1 MSGQGSRSRAVHISS
16 IFQKL
21 QGRFTD
27 AMTPPKLSTDKRMLD
42 KTWKLMDKVV
52 KLCQHQRMNLKNSPP
67 FILDI
72 LPDTYQRLRLIYSK
86 YEDKMQVLH
95 SNEHFSVFINNLM
108 RKCKQA
114 IKLFKE
120 GKEKMFDETSHYRR
134 NLTKLSLVFSHML
147 SELKAIFPNGVFAG
161 DQFRITKSDAAEF
174 WKERFG
180 NNTLVPWKVFR
191 HELNQVHPI
200 SSGLEAMALKSTID
214 LTCNDYISN
223 FEFDVFTRL
232 FQPWSTLLQNWQ
244 TLAVTHP
251 GYVAFL
257 TYDEVKARLQKYCIS
272 KPGSYVFRL
281 SCTRLGQWAIGYVT
295 SDSDILQTIP
305 HNKSLIQAL
314 LDGYREG
321 FYLYPDGRNVNPDL
335 TWAVQPTPEEHIKV
349 TAEQYELYC
358 EMGSTFQLCKICAEH
373 DKDVRIEPCGHL
385 LCTPCLTAWQDSE
398 GQGCPFCRAEIKGTE
413 QIVVDPFDPRR
424 THRPGA
430 HSASASNAS
439 TPTRDLDPDNEDI
452 MEICNGNCGL
462 IYDESDDEDDF
473 SSMGS
478 PLPPRRAV
486 PSPPLPPRRPSP
498 SPTPISQP
506 RNTRHLTVP
515 KENAPPP
522 PFVTVVTFSE
532 SHQNNQVNTEA
543 RYDMLHR
550 ASSPS
555 PIPPVIIRPYARPYR
570 APPALPEKAG
580 RHALSV
586 PPVPPP
592 LSAPRPPKLLKDMHD
607 TQNHQ
612 YENTIIIPGTRQH
625 VVKNINLE
633 LNRARLS
640 ALMKGRDEAGGPI
653 GKAEAAAYENVN
665 IEHISRL
672 TALGFAQDAVI
683 RALGITRNDLEMARD
698 ILHEFATKSNS

>member
-1 MSGQGSRSRAVHISS
+1 MSSSGHSSRTRTVHIST
-16 IFQKL
+16 ILQKL
-21 QGRFTD
+21 QGRFAD
-27 AMTPPKLSTDKRMLD
+27 AMTPPKLSTDKRTLD

-52 KLCQHQRMNLKNSPP
+52 KLCQHQKMNLKNSPP

-86 YEDKMQVLH
+86 YEDRMQVLH
-95 SNEHFSVFINNLM
+95 SNEHFCVFINNLM

-161 DQFRITKSDAAEF
+161 DQFRITKADAAEF

-180 NNTLVPWKVFR
+180 NSTLVSWRAFR
-191 HELNQVHPI
+191 YELNKVHPI
-200 SSGLEAMALKSTID
+200 SSGLQAMALKSTID

-232 FQPWSTLLQNWQ
+232 FQPWSTLLRNWKI
-244 TLAVTHP
+244 LAVTHP

-257 TYDEVKARLQKYCIS
+257 TYDEVKARLQKYCIT

-295 SDSDILQTIP
+295 SDGDILQTIP
-305 HNKSLIQAL
+305 HNKSLCQAL

-321 FYLYPDGRNVNPDL
+321 FYLYPDGRNINPDL

-385 LCTPCLTAWQDSE
+385 LCTPCLTSWQVDSE

-424 THRPGA
+424 THKPGA
-430 HSASASNAS
+430 VSASVSNAS
-439 TPTRDLDPDNEDI
+439 TPTRDLDPDTEV
-452 MEICNGNCGL
+452 
-462 IYDESDDEDDF
+462 SD
-473 SSMGS
+473 
-478 PLPPRRAV
+478 
-486 PSPPLPPRRPSP
+486 
-498 SPTPISQP
+498 
-506 RNTRHLTVP
+506 
-515 KENAPPP
+515 
-522 PFVTVVTFSE
+522 
-532 SHQNNQVNTEA
+532 
-543 RYDMLHR
+543 
-550 ASSPS
+550 
-555 PIPPVIIRPYARPYR
+555 
-570 APPALPEKAG
+570 
-580 RHALSV
+580 
-586 PPVPPP
+586 
-592 LSAPRPPKLLKDMHD
+592 
-607 TQNHQ
+607 
-612 YENTIIIPGTRQH
+612 
-625 VVKNINLE
+625 
-633 LNRARLS
+633 
-640 ALMKGRDEAGGPI
+640 
-653 GKAEAAAYENVN
+653 
-665 IEHISRL
+665 
-672 TALGFAQDAVI
+672 
-683 RALGITRNDLEMARD
+683 
-698 ILHEFATKSNS
+698 